1 MDLEHGLL
9 LLLIGMVVSVVVL
22 YVLINADRWIKDLE
36 KDDDTDNRFGL

>member
-9 LLLIGMVVSVVVL
+9 LLLIGMVLSVVVL

>member
-9 LLLIGMVVSVVVL
+9 LLFIGMVLSVVVL

>member
-9 LLLIGMVVSVVVL
+9 LLLIGMILSVVVL

>member
-9 LLLIGMVVSVVVL
+9 LLFIGIVLSVVVL

>member
-9 LLLIGMVVSVVVL
+9 LLFIGMVLSVVVL
-22 YVLINADRWIKDLE
+22 YVLINADRWIQDLE